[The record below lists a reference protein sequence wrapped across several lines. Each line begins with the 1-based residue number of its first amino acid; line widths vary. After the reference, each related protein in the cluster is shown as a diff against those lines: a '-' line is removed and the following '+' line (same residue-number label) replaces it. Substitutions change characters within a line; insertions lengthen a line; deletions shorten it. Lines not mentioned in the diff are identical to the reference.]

1 MNCFQGLLTYVF
13 NQGDPLYHYDPLS
26 IRGESLRTSLR
37 IRKLSRWKQGKKNG
51 NGRRNCD
58 IPSSRWWKTWKL
70 GFLFYVPETLSRN
83 LTGINKR
90 NLNLNL
96 YLKLQQSWRKP
107 RLLMFI
113 PSLFSRF
120 LSPCVKVPCE
130 GQWHAFHGRFHRTV
144 PSRFRC
150 RCFFMCKEALSSEED
165 SRKGT
170 LIKLVRRIRLVYV
183 FWEANSFF
191 QKSFKRFS
199 RCPCSARLVTC
210 ATSRVPL
217 CACTQQWPCGG
228 RTVDPLPPPESWPH
242 LSQGLAALKWLPPL
256 NYKENYVKHRNWVKR
271 GAVCSPSV
279 M

>member
-1 MNCFQGLLTYVF
+1 
-13 NQGDPLYHYDPLS
+13 
-26 IRGESLRTSLR
+26 
-37 IRKLSRWKQGKKNG
+37 
-51 NGRRNCD
+51 
-58 IPSSRWWKTWKL
+58 
-70 GFLFYVPETLSRN
+70 
-83 LTGINKR
+83 
-90 NLNLNL
+90 
-96 YLKLQQSWRKP
+96 
-107 RLLMFI
+107 MFI

-199 RCPCSARLVTC
+199 HCPCSARLVTC

-217 CACTQQWPCGG
+217 CACTQQWPWGG

-271 GAVCSPSV
+271 GAACSPSV
-279 M
+279 MWRHCLQGTCKDHLFLGNILGLDHCLLLNKNLIQYVKSESVRRSVVSDSLQPYGLSPVRPLSVHGILWASILQWVAMPSSRGSSQPRDRTQVSWIVGRFFILWATWEA